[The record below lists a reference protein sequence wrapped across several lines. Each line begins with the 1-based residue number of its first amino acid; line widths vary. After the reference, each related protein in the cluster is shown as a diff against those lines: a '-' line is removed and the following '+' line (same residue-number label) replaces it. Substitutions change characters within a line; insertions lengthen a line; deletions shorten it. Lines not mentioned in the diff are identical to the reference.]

1 MQADTTS
8 STCLAAWPGRMHRD
22 TSCLAVPPR
31 APHGWLHASVS
42 CRMTQPTSRWPAA

>member
-31 APHGWLHASVS
+31 APHGWLHSLVS
-42 CRMTQPTSRWPAA
+42 CRMTHPMSRWPAA